1 MTKDEISW
9 DDFAKLDIRVG
20 TVIKSEI
27 FEKARKPAY
36 KLWLDFGSLGV
47 KKTSAQV
54 TVFYESEFLVGKQLI
69 AVVNFPPKQIADFMS
84 ECLVLGVV
92 GEEGAVSLL
101 SCITE
106 MENGLS
112 VS

>member
-1 MTKDEISW
+1 MIKDEISW

-20 TVIKSEI
+20 TVIRAEI

-36 KLWLDFGSLGV
+36 KLWIDFDAIGV

-54 TVFYESEFLVGKQLI
+54 TVLYEAQFLVGKELI

-92 GEEGAVSLL
+92 GEEGGVSLL

-106 MENGLS
+106 MKNGS
-112 VS
+112 PIS